1 MVIIT
6 PFYNPVLDL
15 LLFKVDATFLVCVL
29 VLFCL
34 VVIRCINFFVCT
46 IPCLNVQI
54 QKQEWEFMVLIE
66 EKRWLA
72 KEFEIMPNKVK
83 EGIQM
88 GRREIVG
95 SFSLNQEV

>member
-1 MVIIT
+1 
-6 PFYNPVLDL
+6 
-15 LLFKVDATFLVCVL
+15 
-29 VLFCL
+29 
-34 VVIRCINFFVCT
+34 
-46 IPCLNVQI
+46 
-54 QKQEWEFMVLIE
+54 MVLIE